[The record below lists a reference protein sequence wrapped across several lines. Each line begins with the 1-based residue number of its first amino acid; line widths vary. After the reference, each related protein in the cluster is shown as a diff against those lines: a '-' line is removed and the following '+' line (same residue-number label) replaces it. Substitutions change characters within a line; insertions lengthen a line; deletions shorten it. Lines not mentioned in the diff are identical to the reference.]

1 MIPSDEEEGFAENP
15 AALRR
20 RLMIA
25 RVWYGVTP
33 SSKADQYLEYL
44 NKTGIPDYRATEGN
58 QGVYVLRRIEANRAH
73 FLLLTLW
80 DSLDA
85 IKRFAGPD
93 FEKARYYPEDDE
105 YLLEREPTVDHYE
118 VESKPERF

>member
-1 MIPSDEEEGFAENP
+1 
-15 AALRR
+15 
-20 RLMIA
+20 MIA
-25 RVWYGVTP
+25 RIWHGVTP
-33 SSKADQYLEYL
+33 SSKVDQYLAYL

-58 QGVYVLRRIEANRAH
+58 QGVYVLRKIEADRAH

-80 DSLDA
+80 ESLDA

-105 YLLEREPTVDHYE
+105 YLLEREATVDHYE
-118 VESKPERF
+118 VESY

>member
-1 MIPSDEEEGFAENP
+1 
-15 AALRR
+15 
-20 RLMIA
+20 MIA
-25 RVWYGVTP
+25 RVWHGVTP
-33 SSKADQYLEYL
+33 SYKGDQYLEYL
-44 NKTGIPDYRATEGN
+44 NKTGIPDYRATEGS

-93 FEKARYYPEDDE
+93 FE
-105 YLLEREPTVDHYE
+105 
-118 VESKPERF
+118 ESPVLSRRR

>member
-1 MIPSDEEEGFAENP
+1 MIDDTKSNGTTWL

-20 RLMIA
+20 RVMIA
-25 RVWYGVTP
+25 RIWHGVTP
-33 SSKADQYLEYL
+33 SSKADQYLDYL

-58 QGVYVLRRIEANRAH
+58 QGVFVMRKIEANRAH

-80 DSLDA
+80 ESLDA

-118 VESKPERF
+118 VEAKTERL